1 MLCLKLVKLVKVS
14 LGRLQLQQG
23 QVDTNFCHQLHF
35 KKCTLILF
43 CGVDQLSKSIHFKL
57 FPAFLYISHFSHF
70 LVLCSKNLP
79 SSLLTKPSLAW
90 PGTRLNCGLP
100 TLRLSDSLPL
110 SLPGLSPVSL
120 PPRRD
125 SDSLPLSLGV
135 SPQSRSRAL
144 PPTPGLRL
152 KLPQQ
157 AAKVSPNCLCKTIH
171 CWRPM
176 TRVSS
181 SYSSYVFPIM
191 VGCCKKSL
199 SG

>member
-1 MLCLKLVKLVKVS
+1 MLCLKLVKLMKVS
-14 LGRLQLQQG
+14 LGRLQLQQD

-43 CGVDQLSKSIHFKL
+43 CGVDQVSKSVHL
-57 FPAFLYISHFSHF
+57 NYFPCSSTFPTFLTF
-70 LVLCSKNLP
+70 LSYAVKNLP
-79 SSLLTKPSLAW
+79 SSLLTEPSLAW

-157 AAKVSPNCLCKTIH
+157 AAKVSPNCH